1 MKRKAK
7 TTAKSTKSKSRLS
20 RPKTLRDALDIIQD
34 LLTGRKFSH
43 DLWNVLTGL
52 RGPDSRN
59 AYAKAATTCVI
70 RKVAFPKEPT
80 KGLSMFHED
89 TVVRASY
96 RKTSSALIES
106 PHFTE
111 HACDAFASLGLVW
124 DEVNPPNPPT
134 KP

>member
-1 MKRKAK
+1 MKRKVK
-7 TTAKSTKSKSRLS
+7 TITKSRLS
-20 RPKTLRDALDIIQD
+20 RPKTLRDALDIIQE
-34 LLTGRKFSH
+34 LLLDERFSH

-52 RGPDSRN
+52 RGPDSRSISI
-59 AYAKAATTCVI
+59 KSATTCVI
-70 RKVAFPKEPT
+70 RKTAFPKEPT

-89 TVVRASY
+89 TVPRASY